1 MRVRRGAH
9 DRTSVTVDTALQ
21 IRVAD
26 SWVRLRKSFVYF
38 PDKVKAE
45 IAESNRMYAMKAWPA
60 ALEEQG
66 PSTSQA
72 IVLTAGAE
80 AKQNSLGVT
89 LRAATSG
96 ASLSGGL
103 NTGAGRAWAGFEFGA
118 TPKVVSVQ
126 RLGHPRDQLINV
138 QFAPRRSKG
147 KVVYPAARK
156 ITPGV
161 VGRWVKAVV
170 KAFAQGHP
178 NIKTR

>member
-1 MRVRRGAH
+1 M
-9 DRTSVTVDTALQ
+9 DSALQ

-26 SWVRLRKSFVYF
+26 GWVRLRKSFAYF

-45 IAESNRMYAMKAWPA
+45 IAESNQRYAMKVWPA
-60 ALEEQG
+60 TLEEQG
-66 PSTSQA
+66 PSLGQG

-103 NTGAGRAWAGFEFGA
+103 DTSGRRAWAGFEFGA
-118 TPKVVSVQ
+118 TPKVIQVT
-126 RLGHPRDQLINV
+126 RMGHTRDQLINV

-156 ITPGV
+156 LTPV
-161 VGRWVKAVV
+161 VVARWVKAVV

-178 NIKTR
+178 DINTK